1 MSENKT
7 KIEVI
12 EVEVE
17 NDDYVNKIKTSFN
30 HIVNHAKDSFTKWSQ
45 QEKVQDV
52 TKKVKETSNQV
63 VSTIDEKISD
73 VLNDERVSDGI
84 DKVKE
89 TTLHYTAKALDE
101 IDKAISKRKG

>member
-1 MSENKT
+1 MSDNKT

-17 NDDYVNKIKTSFN
+17 DDDCVNKIKNSFN
-30 HIVNHAKDSFTKWSQ
+30 HIVNHAKDSFNKWSQ

-52 TKKVKETSNQV
+52 TKKVIDTSNQV
-63 VSTIDEKISD
+63 ISTLDEKIND
-73 VLNDERVSDGI
+73 VLNDERVSEGI
-84 DKVKE
+84 DRVKD